1 METLKL
7 VLTVVQV
14 LLAIVLIITVLL
26 QQGKSAGLS
35 GSIAGGAETF
45 FGKNKARTMDAL
57 LSKIT
62 GISAALFL
70 ILSLVLSL
78 VLR

>member
-1 METLKL
+1 MGTLKT

-14 LLAIVLIITVLL
+14 ILAIVLIITVLL

-78 VLR
+78 VL